1 MDQPLTTI
9 VVVPRERFGF
19 AIKSLESLFEN
30 TEPPF
35 HLVYVDAGSPNHIK
49 RRLVQWAERRDFTL
63 VRCEKYLTPNQ
74 ARNVALEFVDSK
86 FIAFTD
92 NDVVYAA
99 KWLSALE
106 RCAEETGADI
116 VVPLTCIG
124 EPYHSTVHQAGAGA
138 SIVEDNGKRLFRQ
151 SLHKFADQS
160 VSQIRHQL
168 FRERTETGEFHTMF
182 VRTSVFDDCGKL
194 DENNMSNLEHV
205 DLCMTVRS
213 KGGEVIFEPNSV
225 ITYVPERLRCRE
237 LPFFMLRWSDR
248 WTRHTHEQFLQKWH
262 AEEGKPHYT
271 IVDFG
276 RQYRGLGMPRM
287 RKRAVDLFGWSIGTR
302 IIVLVESGLAMWA
315 NLTFTGLGKP
325 PKIKLVHAGNGFAK
339 LSLPTKNLCQQC
351 VEANHTAP
359 RQDVNAGN

>member
-1 MDQPLTTI
+1 MARIMDQPLTTI
-9 VVVPRERFGF
+9 VVVPRERFAF
-19 AIKSLESLFEN
+19 AIKSLKSLFES
-30 TEPPF
+30 TERPF
-35 HLVYVDAGSPNHIK
+35 HLVYVDAGSPNYIY
-49 RRLVQWAERRDFTL
+49 RRLVEWAQRRDFTL
-63 VRCEKYLTPNQ
+63 VRCENYLTPNQ
-74 ARNVALEFVDSK
+74 ARNVALEFVNSK

-92 NDVVYAA
+92 NDVVFAA
-99 KWLSALE
+99 NWLSALE

-116 VVPLTCIG
+116 VAPITCIG
-124 EPYHSTVHQAGAGA
+124 KPYHSVVHQAGAGA
-138 SIVEDNGKRLFRQ
+138 SIVEENGKRLFRQ
-151 SLHKFADQS
+151 SLHKFADVA

-182 VRTSVFDDCGKL
+182 VRTSVFDNCGKL

-213 KGGEVIFEPNSV
+213 KGGEVYFEPNSV

-271 IVDFG
+271 IIDFG

-287 RKRAVDLFGWSIGTR
+287 RKRAVDLFGWRIGNR
-302 IIVLVESGLAMWA
+302 IIVVIDSGLAMWA
-315 NLTFTGLGKP
+315 NRNFAGLGKR

-339 LSLPTKNLCQQC
+339 IESTN
-351 VEANHTAP
+351 
-359 RQDVNAGN
+359 